1 MKNLSHGTSFSRD
14 LPLLIYRSRE
24 AVIPSVLALSDTGQN
39 DLLGGCRVRQSSSS
53 TRACPDSK
61 KIKKKKK
68 SGQSKGFA
76 EAGQKASFQ
85 LSQIAAEKLCLG
97 KEKGFVQ
104 RFNYMHGASFLTRV
118 KGAKCFH

>member
-1 MKNLSHGTSFSRD
+1 MGQVSAG
-14 LPLLIYRSRE
+14 IYPSDIAQRASCE
-24 AVIPSVLALSDTGQN
+24 AVIPSVLALSDIEQN
-39 DLLGGCRVRQSSSS
+39 DLLGGCRVRQSMVSSSS

-61 KIKKKKK
+61 KKKV
-68 SGQSKGFA
+68 SWSKGFA

-85 LSQIAAEKLCLG
+85 LSQIAVEKLCLG

-104 RFNYMHGASFLTRV
+104 RFNYTHDASFLTRV